1 MMSDNE
7 GKFTLKKILDLDNIV
22 NGSSVEQITD
32 ADLTLQHNNK
42 LMQFKYKRPE
52 TPSKEP
58 VKPGIY
64 NFKPTPHGCDVIKTE
79 LRARKLLSS
88 LVNTKRI
95 VREANTFFNKLDIY
109 EKLNRPKKRGVL
121 LYSAP
126 GLGKS
131 SAITEFCSNMVSKDP
146 GTVILNWPTDQVKS
160 SDVASFLSEN
170 TEFTP
175 ECTKLVLIIEDIGG
189 GERTYNGDKSVSSS
203 MLNLL
208 DGVSVVFKLPTFIV
222 ATTNYPENLLTALV
236 RPGRFD
242 LMLELHPPNSDER
255 KALFEFISGRE
266 LLPDEET
273 AIRSKEADGFSIA
286 HIEEIIVRS
295 LLHDKTIEQ
304 VIKELDSIRQ
314 KQKAGYEAPKKM
326 GFNAASIV
334 DDTDFDYDFHDD

>member
-1 MMSDNE
+1 MSDNE
-7 GKFTLKKILDLDNIV
+7 GKFTLKKILDLDNII
-22 NGSSVEQITD
+22 NGNSVEEITD

-52 TPSKEP
+52 SPAKEP

-64 NFKPTPHGCDVIKTE
+64 NFKPTPSGCDIIKTE
-79 LRARKLLSS
+79 LRPRKLLSS

-95 VREANTFFNKLDIY
+95 VREANTFFNKLDVY

-121 LYSAP
+121 LYSSP

-131 SAITEFCSNMVSKDP
+131 SAITQFCSDMVTKDA

-160 SDVASFLSEN
+160 SDIASFLSEN
-170 TEFTP
+170 TEFTK

-189 GERTYNGDKSVSSS
+189 GEKAFDGNRSVSAS

-222 ATTNYPENLLTALV
+222 ATTNYPENLLGALV

-242 LMLELHPPNSDER
+242 LMLELHPPSADER
-255 KALFEFISGRE
+255 KALFEFISNRE
-266 LLPDEET
+266 MLPEEET

-286 HIEEIIVRS
+286 HIEEVIVRS

-304 VIKELDSIRQ
+304 VIRELDNIRQ

-326 GFNAASIV
+326 GFNAAKII
-334 DDTDFDYDFHDD
+334 DDLDFDYNDDDD

>member
-1 MMSDNE
+1 MSDNE
-7 GKFTLKKILDLDNIV
+7 GTFSLKKVLDLDKVLEGASIDCI
-22 NGSSVEQITD
+22 GD
-32 ADLTLQHNNK
+32 ADLTLQHGK
-42 LMQFKYKRPE
+42 HLMQFKYKKPE
-52 TPSKEP
+52 TATKEP
-58 VKPGIY
+58 VKPGVY
-64 NFKPTPHGCDVIKTE
+64 NFKPTHSGCDIVKTE
-79 LRARKLLSS
+79 LRSRKLLSS

-121 LYSAP
+121 LYSNP

-131 SAITEFCSNMVSKDP
+131 SAITQFCLDMIAKDP

-160 SDVASFLSEN
+160 SDIATFLSEE

-189 GERTYNGDKSVSSS
+189 GEKSYSGDKSVSAS

-222 ATTNYPENLLTALV
+222 ATTNYPENLLGALV

-242 LMLELHPPNSDER
+242 LMLELHPPTADER
-255 KALFEFISGRE
+255 KALFEFISSRE
-266 LLPDEET
+266 MLPEEE
-273 AIRSKEADGFSIA
+273 AALKSKEADGFSIA

-295 LLHDKTIEQ
+295 LLHDKSVEQ
-304 VIKELDSIRQ
+304 VIKELDTIRQ
-314 KQKAGYEAPKKM
+314 KQKSGYEAPKKM
-326 GFNAASIV
+326 GFNAPSYA
-334 DDTDFDYDFHDD
+334 DQFDFDYDD